1 MSWVETARLTVE
13 KIKKKRVETEELVHG
28 TDCERSE
35 LSEKRSL
42 HNFPSYESGWEK
54 CFPVKGRPFWR
65 KDGIQVPV

>member
-35 LSEKRSL
+35 LSESQKNYTEYSK
-42 HNFPSYESGWEK
+42 EK
-54 CFPVKGRPFWR
+54 
-65 KDGIQVPV
+65 D